1 MTSVG
6 RARLALI
13 GAAVGWSLA
22 GPFVKILHLDAT
34 VLVGWRSL
42 FAGLVCLP
50 FLVARRAGR
59 VLRTTSGVTPDV
71 LSVVGAGLAPARLLP
86 LNRGGFALAGTYT
99 CVVWLFVSATT
110 ATTAAAAIFLQYTA
124 PAWVAVMAVLWLK
137 EPLDRR
143 TVASAGLAFLGI
155 AAILVGE
162 AGGRGGWRG
171 TALGLASGLAFALY
185 TVLQRRYRDHDPV
198 GQTVLNSFVAAALT
212 APWWAW
218 GSGTLPPAK
227 ILGGVAVMGAVQ
239 LGLPYIL
246 FAYGLKAVPAQE
258 TSLLML
264 IEPVL
269 NPLLTALAVGE
280 RPGGWTLLGGT
291 IVLGALVYRYVDTSR
306 WRELGWPR
314 GNTGAGS

>member
-1 MTSVG
+1 MTSAG

-22 GPFVKILHLDAT
+22 GPFVKVLKLNAT

-42 FAGLVCLP
+42 FAGLACLP
-50 FLVARRAGR
+50 FLRGR
-59 VLRTTSGVTPDV
+59 I
-71 LSVVGAGLAPARLLP
+71 P
-86 LNRGGFALAGTYT
+86 LTRGGFALAGTYT

-124 PAWVAVMAVLWLK
+124 PAWVALMAVLWLK
-137 EPLDRR
+137 APLDRR
-143 TVASAGLAFLGI
+143 TIASVGLAFLGI
-155 AAILVGE
+155 AAVLVGE
-162 AGGRGGWRG
+162 AGGRAGWRG
-171 TALGLASGLAFALY
+171 ATLGLASGLAFALY

-212 APWWAW
+212 APWWIW

-246 FAYGLKAVPAQE
+246 FAYGLKAVRAQE
-258 TSLLML
+258 ASLLTL

-280 RPGGWTLLGGT
+280 RPGGWTLLGGAV
-291 IVLGALVYRYVDTSR
+291 VLGALLRRYVDTSR
-306 WRELGWPR
+306 WTRFR
-314 GNTGAGS
+314 R